1 MATGHEGAG
10 AEQSADGIRWL
21 QWSDEAFSLA
31 QREDKPVLLDIF
43 GHWCHWCHVMD
54 ETTYEHPDVVE
65 LVTRRY
71 VPVRVDTDRF
81 PDVNDRYNQGG
92 WPTTAILTPSGH
104 VLYGATYLP
113 PEQMTQVLLH
123 VATAYAEQREE
134 IHRRIAAHERE
145 EAGEPVLGAGAPVHA
160 VEVTRT
166 ALERAFDPDHGGFG
180 AAPKFP
186 QPGALDFALT
196 QYALGAHPE
205 MGEIVLR
212 SLRGMLPLLDPVDGG
227 FYRYSTTAD
236 WRVPHYEKM
245 LEGNAGLLGTYADA
259 YRAFGDQRLA
269 DAVRSVA
276 RYLEAALLDRATGAF
291 KASQD
296 ADVFSHDPE
305 RETVPGEEFFSLD
318 ARRRAQIGEPYV
330 DPTLIAPYNAMAI
343 NGLVRAYLALG
354 ADAYLRLAQGAADFL
369 MGTMGHDDGAVY
381 HYFDGAPHRPGLLS
395 TQVWT
400 ATALLDLHEV
410 TGESRY
416 LAGAQSAISYALTH
430 LWSEQGGLWDVPADS
445 EAPGL
450 LRQRDKP
457 VIDNAR
463 AAVAMLRLSH
473 HLGDASLLDRAQ
485 EALRVGATGYARYG
499 FMAGDYA
506 YAAWLLSAEPRVL
519 KVVGSPEHSRQFA
532 RTAREAYA
540 PGLTVVHLD
549 PESDGSRLQAEGL
562 AADVGAAYLCVGRQC
577 RRAGALEEVPEL
589 LKGLSPGLPQSV
601 P

>member
-1 MATGHEGAG
+1 MAIGHEGAG
-10 AEQSADGIRWL
+10 AEQSTDGIRWL
-21 QWSDEAFSLA
+21 KWSDEAFLLA
-31 QREDKPVLLDIF
+31 QREEKPVLLDIF

-54 ETTYEHPDVVE
+54 ETTYENPDVVE
-65 LVTRRY
+65 LVERLY

-81 PDVNDRYNQGG
+81 PDINDRYNQGG

-113 PEQMTQVLLH
+113 PEQMAQVLLH
-123 VATAYAEQREE
+123 VATAYAEQHEE
-134 IHRRIAAHERE
+134 IQRRIATHERDD
-145 EAGEPVLGAGAPVHA
+145 AGEPVLGAGTPVHA
-160 VEVTRT
+160 VEVTLT
-166 ALERAFDPDHGGFG
+166 ALKRAFDPVNGGFG

-196 QYALGAHPE
+196 QYALGARSD
-205 MGEIVLR
+205 MAEIVLG
-212 SLRGMLPLLDPVDGG
+212 SLHGMLPLLDPVGGG
-227 FYRYSTTAD
+227 FHRYSTTAN

-245 LEGNAGLLGTYADA
+245 LEGNGCLLGTYADA
-259 YRAFGDQRLA
+259 YRAFGEQRLA

-276 RYLEAALLDRATGAF
+276 RYLEATLLDQATGAF
-291 KASQD
+291 RASQD
-296 ADVFSHDPE
+296 ADVFSHDPQ

-343 NGLVRAYLALG
+343 DGLVRAYLALG
-354 ADAYLRLAQGAADFL
+354 ADAYLRTAQGAADFL
-369 MGTMGHDDGAVY
+369 MSTMRRDDGAIY
-381 HYFDGAPHRPGLLS
+381 HYYDGAPHRPGLLA

-410 TGESRY
+410 TGEAHY
-416 LAGAQSAISYALTH
+416 LAGAQSAVSYALTH
-430 LWSEQGGLWDVPADS
+430 LWSEQGGLWDVPADTK
-445 EAPGL
+445 APGL
-450 LRQRDKP
+450 LRHRDKP

-463 AAVAMLRLSH
+463 AAVALLRLSH
-473 HLGDASLLDRAQ
+473 HLGDDSLLKRAH

-506 YAAWLLSAEPRVL
+506 YAAWLLSAEPRLLRIVA
-519 KVVGSPEHSRQFA
+519 SPEQSREWAQA
-532 RTAREAYA
+532 ALRTYV

-549 PESDGSRLQAEGL
+549 PDRDGARLQAEGL
-562 AADVGAAYLCVGRQC
+562 AADVGAAYLCVGRRC
-577 RRAGALEEVPEL
+577 HRARTADELPEL
-589 LKGLSPGLPQSV
+589 LKGLSPGLRQSV